1 MTGTSNKNAMTPPLR
16 TSQAHEGTN
25 KKRRRKRGGKNR
37 NRSKPYSHKNAEQ
50 RFVIFIYFIKTP
62 LTLSNFF

>member
-1 MTGTSNKNAMTPPLR
+1 MFGINSKNAMHSPVR
-16 TSQAHEGTN
+16 TSQAHEGKN

-50 RFVIFIYFIKTP
+50 GYAFC
-62 LTLSNFF
+62 